1 MLLGDQALLI
11 FNLFLASEFFIF
23 KLNYFFKK
31 NLILNMNVILFC
43 YFDIK
48 NRQK

>member
-23 KLNYFFKK
+23 KLNYFFQKII
-31 NLILNMNVILFC
+31 LILNKNVILFC
-43 YFDIK
+43 
-48 NRQK
+48 